1 MDLEGLDDDPDFWNM
16 SVDEEEDIY
25 PKDENQS
32 STLMTYVA
40 YGGSQT

>member
-16 SVDEEEDIY
+16 SVDEEEDIS

-32 STLMTYVA
+32 GMSMIYVA